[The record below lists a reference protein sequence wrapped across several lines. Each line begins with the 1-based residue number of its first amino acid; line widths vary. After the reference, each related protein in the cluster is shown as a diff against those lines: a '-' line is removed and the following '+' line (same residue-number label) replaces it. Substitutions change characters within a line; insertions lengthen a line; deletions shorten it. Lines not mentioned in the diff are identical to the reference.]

1 MLRHVNRV
9 LRVEATQLENS
20 GLLHHWERTKCA
32 DLASPAARRVHEP
45 RGTNDL
51 IFHLTPSFKGLEPP
65 QNPGRFSRTLS
76 LRLGLYDG
84 TGQTLVMHRYG
95 GQAFKPWHCGVAPYL
110 CSRRKLVSLVDAA
123 QAQVQDFGRTFTLS
137 GVQLSSALGAEGLYS
152 LVSAFCDLD
161 VVLGRARYFNAL
173 RRGRE
178 HSTKRRAREGLT
190 VRAMADQDSMWVY
203 GCGKGDCAAM
213 ALA

>member
-1 MLRHVNRV
+1 MRRPVNRV
-9 LRVEATQLENS
+9 MPLKATQLENS
-20 GLLHHWERTKCA
+20 WLLHHWERSKCA
-32 DLASPAARRVHEP
+32 YLASPAAQRVHEP

-51 IFHLTPSFKGLEPP
+51 IFHLTSSFKGLEPP
-65 QNPGRFSRTLS
+65 QNPGRFSRTLG
-76 LRLGLYDG
+76 LRLGLHDG

-95 GQAFKPWHCGVAPYL
+95 AQAFEPWHCGVAPNL
-110 CSRRKLVSLVDAA
+110 CSRCKLVSLVDAA

-152 LVSAFCDLD
+152 LVSAFCNLD

-178 HSTKRRAREGLT
+178 HSTERRAREDLT
-190 VRAMADQDSMWVY
+190 VRAMADQDSIWVY

>member
-1 MLRHVNRV
+1 MRRPVNRV
-9 LRVEATQLENS
+9 LRLEANRLENS
-20 GLLHHWERTKCA
+20 WLLHHWERTKCA
-32 DLASPAARRVHEP
+32 DLARPVAQRVHEP
-45 RGTNDL
+45 QEKNDL
-51 IFHLTPSFKGLEPP
+51 IFLMTPSSQRLVSH

-76 LRLGLYDG
+76 LRLRLHDG
-84 TGQTLVMHRYG
+84 TGQTLVIHRYRA
-95 GQAFKPWHCGVAPYL
+95 QAFEPWHCGVAPYL

-152 LVSAFCDLD
+152 LVSAICNLD

-178 HSTKRRAREGLT
+178 HSTERRAREDLT
-190 VRAMADQDSMWVY
+190 VRAMADQDSIWVY